1 METKICKSCGIEK
14 EITEFYY
21 RKENNA
27 YRTECKK
34 CMLDKQK
41 LKRSKKEKKKKE
53 RIIPESKI
61 CTKCKI
67 DKPISEY
74 RIMKSGYVNSVCLS
88 CEYRQNM
95 ERYYKKKNED
105 PEFLKNRNK
114 RERERYY
121 EKNKDSKFIE
131 IRNKR
136 EREMYYEKRMTDP
149 KYAEWK
155 QIKEKNELL
164 INKNKKICII
174 CKKEKDL
181 EEFYYRKDLKKYRN
195 WCIECEKNRTKDFY
209 ENNKVDI
216 LDKQHQSYKENRDVI
231 LARKKDYAN
240 RHKEQLKEYHTK
252 YVYNRR
258 KNDDL
263 FHFKSQIRHLIN
275 QSFRRRGIQKRGKTE
290 EIVGCDFETFNNYLL
305 ETYKKNYGVEWD
317 GKEKV
322 HIDHIVP
329 LTTASTEEEI
339 IKLCH
344 YTNLQLL
351 KAKDNLEKK
360 DRLDWNL
367 KEELK

>member
-41 LKRSKKEKKKKE
+41 LKRSKKEKKKNE

-61 CTKCKI
+61 CTKCKT

-74 RIMKSGYVNSVCLS
+74 RIMKSGYINSVCLS
-88 CEYRQNM
+88 CEYKQNM
-95 ERYYKKKNED
+95 DRYYKRKMKN
-105 PEFLKNRNK
+105 
-114 RERERYY
+114 
-121 EKNKDSKFIE
+121 
-131 IRNKR
+131 
-136 EREMYYEKRMTDP
+136 P
-149 KYAEWK
+149 KYVEQK
-155 QIKEKNELL
+155 QIEKQNEIL
-164 INKNKKICII
+164 IKNNKKICCI
-174 CKKEKDL
+174 CKREKSL

-209 ENNKVDI
+209 ENNKDDI

-231 LARKKDYAN
+231 LARKKDYAK

-258 KNDDL
+258 KNDDI
-263 FHFKSQIRHLIN
+263 FHFRSQIRHLIN
-275 QSFRRRGIQKRGKTE
+275 QSFRRRGIQKNGKTE

-317 GKEKV
+317 EKEEV
-322 HIDHIVP
+322 HIDHIIP
-329 LTTASTEEEI
+329 LSTANTEDEI

-351 KAKDNLEKK
+351 KAKDNLDKK
-360 DRLDWNL
+360 DKLDWKL
-367 KEELK
+367 KEK